1 MDSKIKIKKI
11 TLFILVIFA
20 WFILLASIIVCA
32 IFLQQAVYKYVP
44 KDINNIYTIHVLGFG
59 SGVGVSGFLFL
70 ILNFNLLSF
79 LSQNKKQIIDETK
92 KILKIKAKND

>member
-1 MDSKIKIKKI
+1 MDSRIKIKKI
-11 TLFILVIFA
+11 TLSIFIIFVWLV
-20 WFILLASIIVCA
+20 LLTSIIVCA
-32 IFLQQAVYKYVP
+32 IYLQQSVYKYIP
-44 KDINNIYTIHVLGFG
+44 KDISNIDTIRVLGFG

-92 KILKIKAKND
+92 KIFKIKVKND